1 MINFI
6 IKLEDMLK
14 KSGYEDWEIMYL
26 PEQDGYILK
35 LDCDSIFMSDVKMI
49 NNEYG
54 VFIKLGDR
62 SK

>member
-14 KSGYEDWEIMYL
+14 KSEYEDWEIMYI
-26 PEQDGYILK
+26 PENGGYMLK
-35 LDCDSIFMSDVKMI
+35 LDGDSIFMSNINTI
-49 NNEYG
+49 NNEYCI
-54 VFIKLGDR
+54 FIKLGDR